1 MYTIIMASGNQHSVT
16 MCGAADGNLHIRMA
30 EQTTFQAVV
39 EEFANP
45 ENTKKITYKYGEM
58 ETIHEGYTTLILVR
72 VEGENRFHI
81 ALEKSKEGGA

>member
-45 ENTKKITYKYGEM
+45 ENTKKSRTSMGKWRRSTKG
-58 ETIHEGYTTLILVR
+58 TLP
-72 VEGENRFHI
+72 
-81 ALEKSKEGGA
+81 